1 MEKSVTIDEWGNV
14 VIKDGDS
21 LHFSH
26 ISDYTQA
33 EQREL
38 EERAFD
44 Y

>member
-1 MEKSVTIDEWGNV
+1 MDKIIKIDEWGNV

-26 ISDYTQA
+26 ISDYTPA

-38 EERAFD
+38 EEKAFD